1 MKPTYAIHP
10 GVSPERRLRTSEGGA
25 MLTRRT
31 FFASVAALAVGARVA
46 PAIELPPVVPPQYGW
61 RPSPVNPLW
70 YIYVVDV
77 EPRRDDGDTILE
89 LR

>member
-1 MKPTYAIHP
+1 
-10 GVSPERRLRTSEGGA
+10 

-31 FFASVAALAVGARVA
+31 FFASVAALAVGSRVA

-61 RPSPVNPLW
+61 QPSPVNPLC
-70 YIYVVDV
+70 YIYGVDV

>member
-1 MKPTYAIHP
+1 
-10 GVSPERRLRTSEGGA
+10 

-31 FFASVAALAVGARVA
+31 FFAALAALAVSPRVA
-46 PAIELPPVVPPQYGW
+46 PSVATPAPIVEWKDRLYVWQQ
-61 RPSPVNPLW
+61 SPTNPLC
-70 YIYVVDV
+70 YIYSV